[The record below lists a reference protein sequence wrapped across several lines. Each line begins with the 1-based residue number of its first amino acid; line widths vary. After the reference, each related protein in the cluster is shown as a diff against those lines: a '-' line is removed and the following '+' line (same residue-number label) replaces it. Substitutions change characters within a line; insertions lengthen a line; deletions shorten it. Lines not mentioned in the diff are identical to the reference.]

1 MNLQNL
7 TFLNVQTI
15 TAIGFKAFAIVFS
28 LLYLVYAI
36 VIAKQTQVMNKTLEV
51 KNNQI
56 FFIIS
61 SAQIT
66 IGLILIILAIVLV

>member
-1 MNLQNL
+1 MELQNL
-7 TFLNVQTI
+7 NFLNTQTI
-15 TAIGFKAFAIVFS
+15 TVIAFKAFAIVFS
-28 LLYLVYAI
+28 MFYLVYAI

-51 KNNQI
+51 KNNHV
-56 FFIIS
+56 FFAIS